1 MKTKISFKIIFLVG
15 ILLIFSAASSAIS
28 FISIRNIK
36 AKTQTI
42 SEDCMNAVSILSD
55 TEIAVER
62 VQKFANSSA
71 ALRMENN
78 RNSSDSQTSD
88 NQPPVSQT
96 PDIPVSGNTD
106 NASTP
111 SDSDNMMQNM
121 SQEIENLESKFADL
135 QEIINK
141 LDNSEIQAA
150 YETYY
155 SVYNSYSENAS
166 KTLGTDSND
175 ADSFLQSTQ
184 SGSNI
189 TEQLDEA
196 YSTLY
201 SLIDDEVNNASTAL
215 DSQFT
220 LSDRANIIIFAIL
233 MATGIIIILAILK
246 IVRPLQSANGQ
257 LSKIISDIDSSKGDL
272 TSRININS
280 HDEVG
285 ELVDGINL
293 FIEKLQEIM
302 KSIRSHSENIL
313 VSSKEI
319 ADKINESGNNTNEV
333 SATMDEIAAAMQE
346 ISATVEELSSGSENI
361 FESIIHLTDKIND
374 GNVLTKDIQNRSL
387 NYKTEIEN
395 EKTNAVAIIN
405 EIKSTLEQSIEN
417 SKEAAQIQSLTE
429 NILQIASQT
438 NLLSLNASI
447 EAARAGEAGKGFSV
461 VAAQI
466 SELAESSRT
475 IAKNIQEISTLVT
488 ESVTGLSSNPKK
500 LLEFV
505 NNDVLTDYDKFVA
518 ISDNYY
524 NDAVNVNN
532 ILEEFTNGTSALKTT
547 MSEMNH
553 GINDISTTIEE
564 SANGTNDIS
573 SRIRNIASS
582 VEAIKS
588 QTAENQSIGNELKK
602 MLKYLKT
609 SDYMLLICVYIIK
622 RDVTTQI
629 TVTSLLHF
637 LLILCSQPETFNVS
651 NH

>member
-71 ALRMENN
+71 AIRMENN

-88 NQPPVSQT
+88 NQPPVIQT

-233 MATGIIIILAILK
+233 IATGIIIILAILK

-374 GNVLTKDIQNRSL
+374 GNVLTKDIQSRSL

-405 EIKSTLEQSIEN
+405 EIKNTLEQSIEN

-488 ESVTGLSSNPKK
+488 ESVTGLSSDSKR

-582 VEAIKS
+582 IEAIKS

-602 MLKYLKT
+602 
-609 SDYMLLICVYIIK
+609 
-622 RDVTTQI
+622 
-629 TVTSLLHF
+629 
-637 LLILCSQPETFNVS
+637 NVEVFK
-651 NH
+651 NI

>member
-1 MKTKISFKIIFLVG
+1 MKTKISFKIIFLVR

-71 ALRMENN
+71 AIRMENN

-96 PDIPVSGNTD
+96 PDTPVSGNTD

-201 SLIDDEVNNASTAL
+201 SLIDDEVNNASAAL

-374 GNVLTKDIQNRSL
+374 GNVLTKDIQSRSL

-405 EIKSTLEQSIEN
+405 EIKNTLEQSIEN

-429 NILQIASQT
+429 TILQIASQT

-488 ESVTGLSSNPKK
+488 ESVTGLSSDSKK

-602 MLKYLKT
+602 
-609 SDYMLLICVYIIK
+609 
-622 RDVTTQI
+622 
-629 TVTSLLHF
+629 
-637 LLILCSQPETFNVS
+637 NVEVFK
-651 NH
+651 NI

>member
-42 SEDCMNAVSILSD
+42 SEDCMNAVNILSD

-71 ALRMENN
+71 AIRMENN

-233 MATGIIIILAILK
+233 IATGIIIILAILK

-257 LSKIISDIDSSKGDL
+257 LSKIISDIDSRKGDL

-302 KSIRSHSENIL
+302 KRIRSHSENIL

-319 ADKINESGNNTNEV
+319 AYKINESGNNTNEV

-374 GNVLTKDIQNRSL
+374 GNVLTKDIQSRSL

-405 EIKSTLEQSIEN
+405 EIKNTLEQSIEN

-447 EAARAGEAGKGFSV
+447 EAAHAGEAGKGFSV

-488 ESVTGLSSNPKK
+488 ESVSGLSSNSKK

-553 GINDISTTIEE
+553 GINDISTPIEE

-582 VEAIKS
+582 VEAIKF

-602 MLKYLKT
+602 
-609 SDYMLLICVYIIK
+609 
-622 RDVTTQI
+622 
-629 TVTSLLHF
+629 
-637 LLILCSQPETFNVS
+637 NVEVFK
-651 NH
+651 NI

>member
-42 SEDCMNAVSILSD
+42 SEDCMNAVNILSD

-78 RNSSDSQTSD
+78 RNSSDSQ
-88 NQPPVSQT
+88 PHVSQT
-96 PDIPVSGNTD
+96 HDIPVSGSTD
-106 NASTP
+106 NASAP
-111 SDSDNMMQNM
+111 LDSDNMMQNM

-233 MATGIIIILAILK
+233 IATGIIIILAILK

-257 LSKIISDIDSSKGDL
+257 LSKI
-272 TSRININS
+272 
-280 HDEVG
+280 
-285 ELVDGINL
+285 
-293 FIEKLQEIM
+293 
-302 KSIRSHSENIL
+302 
-313 VSSKEI
+313 
-319 ADKINESGNNTNEV
+319 
-333 SATMDEIAAAMQE
+333 
-346 ISATVEELSSGSENI
+346 
-361 FESIIHLTDKIND
+361 
-374 GNVLTKDIQNRSL
+374 
-387 NYKTEIEN
+387 
-395 EKTNAVAIIN
+395 
-405 EIKSTLEQSIEN
+405 
-417 SKEAAQIQSLTE
+417 
-429 NILQIASQT
+429 
-438 NLLSLNASI
+438 
-447 EAARAGEAGKGFSV
+447 
-461 VAAQI
+461 
-466 SELAESSRT
+466 
-475 IAKNIQEISTLVT
+475 
-488 ESVTGLSSNPKK
+488 
-500 LLEFV
+500 
-505 NNDVLTDYDKFVA
+505 
-518 ISDNYY
+518 
-524 NDAVNVNN
+524 
-532 ILEEFTNGTSALKTT
+532 
-547 MSEMNH
+547 
-553 GINDISTTIEE
+553 INDISTTIEE

-602 MLKYLKT
+602 
-609 SDYMLLICVYIIK
+609 
-622 RDVTTQI
+622 DVEVFKNI
-629 TVTSLLHF
+629 
-637 LLILCSQPETFNVS
+637 
-651 NH
+651 

>member
-96 PDIPVSGNTD
+96 PDIHVSGSTD

-155 SVYNSYSENAS
+155 SVYNSYSKNAS

-215 DSQFT
+215 NSQFT

-233 MATGIIIILAILK
+233 IATGIIIILAILK

-313 VSSKEI
+313 VFSKEI

-361 FESIIHLTDKIND
+361 FESIVHLTDKIND
-374 GNVLTKDIQNRSL
+374 GNVLTKDIQSRSL

-405 EIKSTLEQSIEN
+405 EIKNTLEQSIEN

-488 ESVTGLSSNPKK
+488 ESVTGLSSDSKK

-602 MLKYLKT
+602 
-609 SDYMLLICVYIIK
+609 
-622 RDVTTQI
+622 
-629 TVTSLLHF
+629 
-637 LLILCSQPETFNVS
+637 NVEVFK
-651 NH
+651 NI

>member
-42 SEDCMNAVSILSD
+42 SEDCMNAVNILSD

-78 RNSSDSQTSD
+78 RNS
-88 NQPPVSQT
+88 
-96 PDIPVSGNTD
+96 PDIPVSGSTD

-201 SLIDDEVNNASTAL
+201 SLIDDEVNNASAAL

-302 KSIRSHSENIL
+302 KRIRSHSENIL

-374 GNVLTKDIQNRSL
+374 GNVLTKDIQSRSL

-405 EIKSTLEQSIEN
+405 EIKNTLEQSIEN

-447 EAARAGEAGKGFSV
+447 EATHAGEAGKGFSV

-488 ESVTGLSSNPKK
+488 ESVTGLSSNSKK

-573 SRIRNIASS
+573 FRIQNIASS

-602 MLKYLKT
+602 
-609 SDYMLLICVYIIK
+609 
-622 RDVTTQI
+622 
-629 TVTSLLHF
+629 
-637 LLILCSQPETFNVS
+637 NVEVFK
-651 NH
+651 NI

>member
-42 SEDCMNAVSILSD
+42 SEDCMNAVNILSD

-78 RNSSDSQTSD
+78 RNSSDSQTH
-88 NQPPVSQT
+88 
-96 PDIPVSGNTD
+96 DIPVSGSTD
-106 NASTP
+106 NASAP
-111 SDSDNMMQNM
+111 LDSDNMMQNM

-233 MATGIIIILAILK
+233 IATGIIIILAILK

-293 FIEKLQEIM
+293 FIEKLQKIM
-302 KSIRSHSENIL
+302 KSIRSQSENIL

-374 GNVLTKDIQNRSL
+374 GNVLTKDIQSRSL

-405 EIKSTLEQSIEN
+405 EIKNTLEQSIEN

-488 ESVTGLSSNPKK
+488 ESVTGLSSDSKK

-582 VEAIKS
+582 VEVIKS

-602 MLKYLKT
+602 
-609 SDYMLLICVYIIK
+609 
-622 RDVTTQI
+622 DVEVFKNI
-629 TVTSLLHF
+629 
-637 LLILCSQPETFNVS
+637 
-651 NH
+651 

>member
-71 ALRMENN
+71 AIRMENN

-88 NQPPVSQT
+88 NQPPVIQT

-233 MATGIIIILAILK
+233 IATRIIIILAILK

-374 GNVLTKDIQNRSL
+374 GNVLTKDIQSRSL

-405 EIKSTLEQSIEN
+405 EIKNTLEQSIEN

-488 ESVTGLSSNPKK
+488 ESVTGLSSDSKR

-602 MLKYLKT
+602 
-609 SDYMLLICVYIIK
+609 
-622 RDVTTQI
+622 
-629 TVTSLLHF
+629 
-637 LLILCSQPETFNVS
+637 NVEVFK
-651 NH
+651 NI

>member
-1 MKTKISFKIIFLVG
+1 MRTSFPTCKII
-15 ILLIFSAASSAIS
+15 LLLKLYVNIQLSTS
-28 FISIRNIK
+28 FFNIK
-36 AKTQTI
+36 MQHFKRIINLSIFFYTL

-96 PDIPVSGNTD
+96 PDIPVSGSTD
-106 NASTP
+106 NASIP
-111 SDSDNMMQNM
+111 SNSDNMMQNM

-215 DSQFT
+215 YSQFT

-233 MATGIIIILAILK
+233 IATGIIIILAILK

-302 KSIRSHSENIL
+302 KSIRSQSENIL

-374 GNVLTKDIQNRSL
+374 GNVLTKDIQSRSL

-405 EIKSTLEQSIEN
+405 EIKNTLEQSIEN

-488 ESVTGLSSNPKK
+488 ESVTGLSSDSKK

-573 SRIRNIASS
+573 SKIRNIASS

-602 MLKYLKT
+602 
-609 SDYMLLICVYIIK
+609 
-622 RDVTTQI
+622 
-629 TVTSLLHF
+629 
-637 LLILCSQPETFNVS
+637 NVEVFK
-651 NH
+651 NI

>member
-96 PDIPVSGNTD
+96 PGIPVSVNTD

-233 MATGIIIILAILK
+233 IATGSIIILAILK

-374 GNVLTKDIQNRSL
+374 GNVLTKDIQSRSL

-488 ESVTGLSSNPKK
+488 ESVTGLSSDSKK

-602 MLKYLKT
+602 
-609 SDYMLLICVYIIK
+609 
-622 RDVTTQI
+622 
-629 TVTSLLHF
+629 
-637 LLILCSQPETFNVS
+637 NVEVFK
-651 NH
+651 NI

>member
-42 SEDCMNAVSILSD
+42 SEDCMNAVNILSD

-78 RNSSDSQTSD
+78 RNS
-88 NQPPVSQT
+88 
-96 PDIPVSGNTD
+96 PDIPVSGSTD

-201 SLIDDEVNNASTAL
+201 SLIDDEVNNASAAL

-302 KSIRSHSENIL
+302 KRIRSHSENIL

-374 GNVLTKDIQNRSL
+374 GNVLTKDIQSRSL

-405 EIKSTLEQSIEN
+405 EIKNTLEQSIEN

-429 NILQIASQT
+429 NILKIASQT

-447 EAARAGEAGKGFSV
+447 EATHAGEAGKGFSV

-488 ESVTGLSSNPKK
+488 ESVTGLSSNSKK

-602 MLKYLKT
+602 
-609 SDYMLLICVYIIK
+609 
-622 RDVTTQI
+622 
-629 TVTSLLHF
+629 
-637 LLILCSQPETFNVS
+637 NVEVFK
-651 NH
+651 NI

>member
-96 PDIPVSGNTD
+96 PDIHVSGSTD

-155 SVYNSYSENAS
+155 SVYNSYSKNAS

-215 DSQFT
+215 NSQFT

-233 MATGIIIILAILK
+233 IATGIIIILAILK

-374 GNVLTKDIQNRSL
+374 GNVLTKDIQSRSL

-395 EKTNAVAIIN
+395 EKTNAVAIID
-405 EIKSTLEQSIEN
+405 EIKNTLEQSIEN

-488 ESVTGLSSNPKK
+488 ESVTGLSSDSKK

-602 MLKYLKT
+602 
-609 SDYMLLICVYIIK
+609 
-622 RDVTTQI
+622 
-629 TVTSLLHF
+629 
-637 LLILCSQPETFNVS
+637 NVEVFK
-651 NH
+651 NI

>member
-36 AKTQTI
+36 VKTQTI

-71 ALRMENN
+71 AIRMENN

-233 MATGIIIILAILK
+233 IATGIIIILAILK

-374 GNVLTKDIQNRSL
+374 GNVLTKDIQSRSL

-405 EIKSTLEQSIEN
+405 EIKNTLEQSIEN

-429 NILQIASQT
+429 TILQIASQT

-488 ESVTGLSSNPKK
+488 ESVTGLSSDSKK

-602 MLKYLKT
+602 
-609 SDYMLLICVYIIK
+609 
-622 RDVTTQI
+622 
-629 TVTSLLHF
+629 
-637 LLILCSQPETFNVS
+637 NVEVFK
-651 NH
+651 NI

>member
-96 PDIPVSGNTD
+96 PDIPVSGSTD

-184 SGSNI
+184 SGSDI

-215 DSQFT
+215 DSQFA
-220 LSDRANIIIFAIL
+220 LSDRANIIIFAIFI
-233 MATGIIIILAILK
+233 ATGIIIILAILK

-333 SATMDEIAAAMQE
+333 SATMDEIATAMQE

-374 GNVLTKDIQNRSL
+374 GNVLTKDIQSRSL

-405 EIKSTLEQSIEN
+405 EIKNTLEQSIEN

-488 ESVTGLSSNPKK
+488 ESVTGLSSDSKK

-602 MLKYLKT
+602 
-609 SDYMLLICVYIIK
+609 
-622 RDVTTQI
+622 
-629 TVTSLLHF
+629 
-637 LLILCSQPETFNVS
+637 NVEVFK
-651 NH
+651 NI

>member
-42 SEDCMNAVSILSD
+42 SKDCMNAVSILSD

-96 PDIPVSGNTD
+96 PGIPVSVSTD

-215 DSQFT
+215 DSQFA
-220 LSDRANIIIFAIL
+220 LSDRANIIIFAIFI
-233 MATGIIIILAILK
+233 ATGIIIILAILK

-374 GNVLTKDIQNRSL
+374 GNVLTKDIQSRSL

-395 EKTNAVAIIN
+395 KKTNAVAIIN
-405 EIKSTLEQSIEN
+405 EIKNTLEQSIEN

-488 ESVTGLSSNPKK
+488 ESVTGLSSDSKK

-602 MLKYLKT
+602 
-609 SDYMLLICVYIIK
+609 
-622 RDVTTQI
+622 
-629 TVTSLLHF
+629 
-637 LLILCSQPETFNVS
+637 NVEVFK
-651 NH
+651 NI

>member
-42 SEDCMNAVSILSD
+42 SEDCMNAVNILSD

-78 RNSSDSQTSD
+78 RNS
-88 NQPPVSQT
+88 
-96 PDIPVSGNTD
+96 PDIPVSGSTD

-201 SLIDDEVNNASTAL
+201 SLIDDEVNNASAAL

-302 KSIRSHSENIL
+302 KRIRSHSENIL

-374 GNVLTKDIQNRSL
+374 GNVLTKDIQSRSL

-395 EKTNAVAIIN
+395 EKTNTVAIIN
-405 EIKSTLEQSIEN
+405 EIKNTLEQSIEN

-447 EAARAGEAGKGFSV
+447 EATHAGEAGKGFSV

-488 ESVTGLSSNPKK
+488 ESVTGLSSNSKK

-602 MLKYLKT
+602 
-609 SDYMLLICVYIIK
+609 
-622 RDVTTQI
+622 
-629 TVTSLLHF
+629 
-637 LLILCSQPETFNVS
+637 NVEVFK
-651 NH
+651 NI

>member
-71 ALRMENN
+71 AIRMENN

-111 SDSDNMMQNM
+111 SDSDNMIQNM
-121 SQEIENLESKFADL
+121 SQEIENLELKFADL

-215 DSQFT
+215 DGQFT

-374 GNVLTKDIQNRSL
+374 GNVLTKDIQSRSL

-405 EIKSTLEQSIEN
+405 EIKNTLEQSIEN
-417 SKEAAQIQSLTE
+417 SKEAAQIPSLTE

-488 ESVTGLSSNPKK
+488 ESVTGLSSDSKK

-602 MLKYLKT
+602 
-609 SDYMLLICVYIIK
+609 
-622 RDVTTQI
+622 
-629 TVTSLLHF
+629 
-637 LLILCSQPETFNVS
+637 NVEVFK
-651 NH
+651 NI

>member
-374 GNVLTKDIQNRSL
+374 GNVLTKDIQSRSL

-405 EIKSTLEQSIEN
+405 EIKNTLEQSIEN

-429 NILQIASQT
+429 TILQIASQT

-488 ESVTGLSSNPKK
+488 ESVTGLSSDSKK

-602 MLKYLKT
+602 
-609 SDYMLLICVYIIK
+609 
-622 RDVTTQI
+622 
-629 TVTSLLHF
+629 
-637 LLILCSQPETFNVS
+637 NVEVFK
-651 NH
+651 NI

>member
-71 ALRMENN
+71 AIRMENN
-78 RNSSDSQTSD
+78 RNS
-88 NQPPVSQT
+88 
-96 PDIPVSGNTD
+96 PDIPVSGSTD

-111 SDSDNMMQNM
+111 SDSNNMMQNM

-374 GNVLTKDIQNRSL
+374 GNVLTKDIQSRSL

-405 EIKSTLEQSIEN
+405 EIKNTLEQSIEN
-417 SKEAAQIQSLTE
+417 SKEAAQIHSLTE

-488 ESVTGLSSNPKK
+488 ESVTGLSSNSKK

-602 MLKYLKT
+602 
-609 SDYMLLICVYIIK
+609 
-622 RDVTTQI
+622 
-629 TVTSLLHF
+629 
-637 LLILCSQPETFNVS
+637 NVEVFK
-651 NH
+651 NI

>member
-71 ALRMENN
+71 AIRTENN

-88 NQPPVSQT
+88 NQSPVSQT
-96 PDIPVSGNTD
+96 PDIPVSDNTD

-293 FIEKLQEIM
+293 FIEKLQEIL

-374 GNVLTKDIQNRSL
+374 GNVLTKDIQSRSL

-405 EIKSTLEQSIEN
+405 EIKNTLEQSIEN

-488 ESVTGLSSNPKK
+488 ESVTGLSSDSKK

-602 MLKYLKT
+602 
-609 SDYMLLICVYIIK
+609 
-622 RDVTTQI
+622 
-629 TVTSLLHF
+629 
-637 LLILCSQPETFNVS
+637 NVEVFK
-651 NH
+651 NI

>member
-71 ALRMENN
+71 AIRMENN

-111 SDSDNMMQNM
+111 FDSDNMIQNM
-121 SQEIENLESKFADL
+121 SQEIENLELKFADL

-215 DSQFT
+215 DGQFT

-374 GNVLTKDIQNRSL
+374 GNVLTKDIQSRSL

-405 EIKSTLEQSIEN
+405 EIKNTLEQSIEN

-488 ESVTGLSSNPKK
+488 ESVTGLSSDSKK

-602 MLKYLKT
+602 
-609 SDYMLLICVYIIK
+609 
-622 RDVTTQI
+622 
-629 TVTSLLHF
+629 
-637 LLILCSQPETFNVS
+637 NVEVFK
-651 NH
+651 NI

>member
-42 SEDCMNAVSILSD
+42 SEDCMNAVNILSD

-78 RNSSDSQTSD
+78 RNS
-88 NQPPVSQT
+88 
-96 PDIPVSGNTD
+96 PDIPVSGSTD

-111 SDSDNMMQNM
+111 SDSNNMMQNM

-220 LSDRANIIIFAIL
+220 LSNRANIIIFAIL

-246 IVRPLQSANGQ
+246 IVHPLQSANGQ

-293 FIEKLQEIM
+293 FIEKLQEIL

-374 GNVLTKDIQNRSL
+374 GNVLTKDIQSRSL

-405 EIKSTLEQSIEN
+405 EIKNTLEQSIEN

-488 ESVTGLSSNPKK
+488 ESVTGLSSDSKK

-602 MLKYLKT
+602 
-609 SDYMLLICVYIIK
+609 
-622 RDVTTQI
+622 
-629 TVTSLLHF
+629 
-637 LLILCSQPETFNVS
+637 NVEVFK
-651 NH
+651 NI

>member
-15 ILLIFSAASSAIS
+15 ILLIFSAVSSAIS

-78 RNSSDSQTSD
+78 RNSSDSQ
-88 NQPPVSQT
+88 PHVSQT
-96 PDIPVSGNTD
+96 HDIPVSGSTD
-106 NASTP
+106 NASAP

-166 KTLGTDSND
+166 KTLGTGSND

-233 MATGIIIILAILK
+233 IATGIIIILAILK

-302 KSIRSHSENIL
+302 KSIRSQSENIL

-374 GNVLTKDIQNRSL
+374 GNVLTKDIQSRSL

-405 EIKSTLEQSIEN
+405 EIKNTLEQSIEN

-488 ESVTGLSSNPKK
+488 ESVTGLSSDSKK

-532 ILEEFTNGTSALKTT
+532 ILEEFTTGTSALKTT

-582 VEAIKS
+582 VDAIKS

-602 MLKYLKT
+602 
-609 SDYMLLICVYIIK
+609 
-622 RDVTTQI
+622 DVEVFKNI
-629 TVTSLLHF
+629 
-637 LLILCSQPETFNVS
+637 
-651 NH
+651 

>member
-1 MKTKISFKIIFLVG
+1 
-15 ILLIFSAASSAIS
+15 
-28 FISIRNIK
+28 
-36 AKTQTI
+36 
-42 SEDCMNAVSILSD
+42 MNAVSILSD

-78 RNSSDSQTSD
+78 RNSSDSQTSV

-96 PDIPVSGNTD
+96 PDIPVSGSTD

-175 ADSFLQSTQ
+175 ADSFLQSTH
-184 SGSNI
+184 SDSNI

-233 MATGIIIILAILK
+233 IATGIIIILAILK
-246 IVRPLQSANGQ
+246 IVRPLQSASGQ

-293 FIEKLQEIM
+293 FIEKLQKIM
-302 KSIRSHSENIL
+302 KSIRSQSENIL

-374 GNVLTKDIQNRSL
+374 GNVLTKDIQSRSL

-405 EIKSTLEQSIEN
+405 EIKNTLEQSIEN

-475 IAKNIQEISTLVT
+475 IAKNIQEINTLVT
-488 ESVTGLSSNPKK
+488 ESVTGLSSDSKK

-532 ILEEFTNGTSALKTT
+532 ILEEFKTGTSALKTT

-582 VEAIKS
+582 VDAIKS

-602 MLKYLKT
+602 DVEVFKK
-609 SDYMLLICVYIIK
+609 SDYIL
-622 RDVTTQI
+622 
-629 TVTSLLHF
+629 F
-637 LLILCSQPETFNVS
+637 LSFKN
-651 NH
+651 

>member
-55 TEIAVER
+55 TEIAVEH

-71 ALRMENN
+71 AIRMENN

-233 MATGIIIILAILK
+233 IATGIIIILAILT

-302 KSIRSHSENIL
+302 KRIRSHSENIL

-319 ADKINESGNNTNEV
+319 AYKINESGNNTNEV

-374 GNVLTKDIQNRSL
+374 GNVLTKDIQSRSL

-405 EIKSTLEQSIEN
+405 EIKNTLEQSIEN

-488 ESVTGLSSNPKK
+488 ESVTGLSSDSKK

-532 ILEEFTNGTSALKTT
+532 ILEEFTNGTLALKTT

-609 SDYMLLICVYIIK
+609 SDLYIIF
-622 RDVTTQI
+622 I
-629 TVTSLLHF
+629 
-637 LLILCSQPETFNVS
+637 I
-651 NH
+651 

>member
-1 MKTKISFKIIFLVG
+1 MQLSTSFF
-15 ILLIFSAASSAIS
+15 
-28 FISIRNIK
+28 NIK
-36 AKTQTI
+36 MLHFRRIINLSIFFYTI

-71 ALRMENN
+71 AIRMENN

-233 MATGIIIILAILK
+233 IATGIIIILAILK

-319 ADKINESGNNTNEV
+319 TDKINESGNNTNEV

-374 GNVLTKDIQNRSL
+374 GNVLTKDIQSRSL

-405 EIKSTLEQSIEN
+405 EIKNTLEQSIED

-488 ESVTGLSSNPKK
+488 ESVTGLSSDSKK

-524 NDAVNVNN
+524 NNAVNVNN

-602 MLKYLKT
+602 
-609 SDYMLLICVYIIK
+609 
-622 RDVTTQI
+622 
-629 TVTSLLHF
+629 
-637 LLILCSQPETFNVS
+637 NVEVFK
-651 NH
+651 NI

>member
-42 SEDCMNAVSILSD
+42 SEDCMNAVNILSD

-71 ALRMENN
+71 AIRMENN

-196 YSTLY
+196 YSSLY

-233 MATGIIIILAILK
+233 IATGIIIILAILK

-257 LSKIISDIDSSKGDL
+257 LSKIISDIDSRKGDL

-302 KSIRSHSENIL
+302 KRIRSHSENIL

-319 ADKINESGNNTNEV
+319 AYKINESGNNTNEV

-374 GNVLTKDIQNRSL
+374 GNVLTKDIQSRSL

-405 EIKSTLEQSIEN
+405 EIKNTLEQSIEN

-447 EAARAGEAGKGFSV
+447 EAAHAGEAGKGFSV

-488 ESVTGLSSNPKK
+488 ESVTGLSSDSKK

-602 MLKYLKT
+602 
-609 SDYMLLICVYIIK
+609 
-622 RDVTTQI
+622 
-629 TVTSLLHF
+629 
-637 LLILCSQPETFNVS
+637 NVEVFK
-651 NH
+651 NI

>member
-42 SEDCMNAVSILSD
+42 SEDCMNAVNILSD

-71 ALRMENN
+71 ALRMEKN

-215 DSQFT
+215 NGQFT

-233 MATGIIIILAILK
+233 IATGIIIILAILK

-302 KSIRSHSENIL
+302 KRIRSHSENIL

-319 ADKINESGNNTNEV
+319 AYKINESGNNTNEV

-374 GNVLTKDIQNRSL
+374 GNVLTKDIQSRSL

-405 EIKSTLEQSIEN
+405 EIKNTLEQSIEN

-488 ESVTGLSSNPKK
+488 ESVTGLSSDSKK

-602 MLKYLKT
+602 
-609 SDYMLLICVYIIK
+609 
-622 RDVTTQI
+622 
-629 TVTSLLHF
+629 
-637 LLILCSQPETFNVS
+637 NVEVFK
-651 NH
+651 NI

>member
-71 ALRMENN
+71 AIRMENN

-189 TEQLDEA
+189 TEQLDET

-233 MATGIIIILAILK
+233 IATGIIIILAILK

-374 GNVLTKDIQNRSL
+374 GNVLTKDIQSRSL

-405 EIKSTLEQSIEN
+405 EIKNTLEQSIEN

-488 ESVTGLSSNPKK
+488 ESVTGLSSDSKR

-602 MLKYLKT
+602 
-609 SDYMLLICVYIIK
+609 
-622 RDVTTQI
+622 
-629 TVTSLLHF
+629 
-637 LLILCSQPETFNVS
+637 NVEVFK
-651 NH
+651 NI

>member
-602 MLKYLKT
+602 
-609 SDYMLLICVYIIK
+609 
-622 RDVTTQI
+622 
-629 TVTSLLHF
+629 
-637 LLILCSQPETFNVS
+637 NVEVFK
-651 NH
+651 NI

>member
-71 ALRMENN
+71 AIRMENN

-233 MATGIIIILAILK
+233 IATGIIIILAILK

-374 GNVLTKDIQNRSL
+374 GNVLTKDIQSRSL

-405 EIKSTLEQSIEN
+405 EIKNTLEQSIEN

-488 ESVTGLSSNPKK
+488 ESVTGLSSDSKR

-602 MLKYLKT
+602 
-609 SDYMLLICVYIIK
+609 
-622 RDVTTQI
+622 
-629 TVTSLLHF
+629 
-637 LLILCSQPETFNVS
+637 NVEVFK
-651 NH
+651 NI

>member
-71 ALRMENN
+71 AIRMENN

-233 MATGIIIILAILK
+233 IATGIIIILAILK

-257 LSKIISDIDSSKGDL
+257 LSKIISDIDRSKGDL

-374 GNVLTKDIQNRSL
+374 GNVLTKDIQSRSL

-405 EIKSTLEQSIEN
+405 EIKNTLEQSIEN

-488 ESVTGLSSNPKK
+488 ESVTGLSSDSKK

-602 MLKYLKT
+602 
-609 SDYMLLICVYIIK
+609 
-622 RDVTTQI
+622 
-629 TVTSLLHF
+629 
-637 LLILCSQPETFNVS
+637 NVEVFK
-651 NH
+651 NI

>member
-78 RNSSDSQTSD
+78 KNSSDSQTSD

-96 PDIPVSGNTD
+96 PDIPVSGSTD
-106 NASTP
+106 NASIP

-215 DSQFT
+215 YSQFT

-233 MATGIIIILAILK
+233 IATGIIIILAILK

-302 KSIRSHSENIL
+302 KRIRSHSENIL

-374 GNVLTKDIQNRSL
+374 GNVLTKDIQSRSL

-405 EIKSTLEQSIEN
+405 EIKNTLEQSIEN

-447 EAARAGEAGKGFSV
+447 EATHAGEAGKGFSV

-488 ESVTGLSSNPKK
+488 ESVTGLSSNSKK

-602 MLKYLKT
+602 
-609 SDYMLLICVYIIK
+609 
-622 RDVTTQI
+622 
-629 TVTSLLHF
+629 
-637 LLILCSQPETFNVS
+637 NVEVFK
-651 NH
+651 NI

>member
-96 PDIPVSGNTD
+96 PDIPVSGSTD
-106 NASTP
+106 NASIP
-111 SDSDNMMQNM
+111 SNSDNMMQNM

-215 DSQFT
+215 YSQFT

-233 MATGIIIILAILK
+233 IATGIIIILAILK

-257 LSKIISDIDSSKGDL
+257 LSKIISDIDSSNGDL

-293 FIEKLQEIM
+293 FIEKLQEIV
-302 KSIRSHSENIL
+302 KRIRSHSENIL

-374 GNVLTKDIQNRSL
+374 GNVLTKDIQSRSL

-405 EIKSTLEQSIEN
+405 EIKNTLEQSIEN

-447 EAARAGEAGKGFSV
+447 EATHAGEAGKGFSV

-488 ESVTGLSSNPKK
+488 ESVTGLSSNSKK

-602 MLKYLKT
+602 
-609 SDYMLLICVYIIK
+609 
-622 RDVTTQI
+622 
-629 TVTSLLHF
+629 
-637 LLILCSQPETFNVS
+637 NVEVFK
-651 NH
+651 NI

>member
-1 MKTKISFKIIFLVG
+1 
-15 ILLIFSAASSAIS
+15 
-28 FISIRNIK
+28 
-36 AKTQTI
+36 
-42 SEDCMNAVSILSD
+42 MNAVSILSD

-78 RNSSDSQTSD
+78 RNSSD

-96 PDIPVSGNTD
+96 PDIPVSGSTD

-189 TEQLDEA
+189 TEQLDET

-215 DSQFT
+215 DNQFT

-319 ADKINESGNNTNEV
+319 TDKINESGNNTNEV

-374 GNVLTKDIQNRSL
+374 GNVLTKDIQSRSL

-405 EIKSTLEQSIEN
+405 EIKNTLEQSIEN
-417 SKEAAQIQSLTE
+417 NKEAAQIQSLTE

-488 ESVTGLSSNPKK
+488 ESVTGLSSDSKK

-524 NDAVNVNN
+524 NNAVNVNN

-602 MLKYLKT
+602 
-609 SDYMLLICVYIIK
+609 
-622 RDVTTQI
+622 
-629 TVTSLLHF
+629 
-637 LLILCSQPETFNVS
+637 NVEVFK
-651 NH
+651 NI

>member
-215 DSQFT
+215 NGQFT

-233 MATGIIIILAILK
+233 IATGIIIILAILK

-302 KSIRSHSENIL
+302 KRIRSHSENIL

-319 ADKINESGNNTNEV
+319 AYKINESGNNTNEV

-374 GNVLTKDIQNRSL
+374 GNVLTKDIQSRSL

-405 EIKSTLEQSIEN
+405 EIKNTLEQSIEN

-447 EAARAGEAGKGFSV
+447 EAAHAGEAGKGFSV

-488 ESVTGLSSNPKK
+488 ESVTGLSSDSKK

-564 SANGTNDIS
+564 NANGTNDIS

-588 QTAENQSIGNELKK
+588 QTAENQSIGNEQKK
-602 MLKYLKT
+602 
-609 SDYMLLICVYIIK
+609 
-622 RDVTTQI
+622 
-629 TVTSLLHF
+629 
-637 LLILCSQPETFNVS
+637 NVEVFK
-651 NH
+651 NI

>member
-36 AKTQTI
+36 VKTQTI

-71 ALRMENN
+71 AIRMENN

-233 MATGIIIILAILK
+233 IATGIIIILAILK

-374 GNVLTKDIQNRSL
+374 GNVLTKDIQSRSL

-405 EIKSTLEQSIEN
+405 EIKNTLEQSIEN

-447 EAARAGEAGKGFSV
+447 EATHAGEAGKGFSV

-488 ESVTGLSSNPKK
+488 ESVTGLSSNSKK

-602 MLKYLKT
+602 IVEVFKN
-609 SDYMLLICVYIIK
+609 I
-622 RDVTTQI
+622 
-629 TVTSLLHF
+629 
-637 LLILCSQPETFNVS
+637 
-651 NH
+651 

>member
-1 MKTKISFKIIFLVG
+1 VRTSFPTCKII
-15 ILLIFSAASSAIS
+15 LLLKLYVNMQLSTS
-28 FISIRNIK
+28 FFNIK
-36 AKTQTI
+36 MLHFRRIINLSIFFYTI
-42 SEDCMNAVSILSD
+42 SEDCMNAVNILSD

-319 ADKINESGNNTNEV
+319 TDKINESGNNTNEV

-374 GNVLTKDIQNRSL
+374 GNVLTKDIQSRSL

-405 EIKSTLEQSIEN
+405 EIKNTLEQSIEN

-488 ESVTGLSSNPKK
+488 ESVTGLSSDSKK

-524 NDAVNVNN
+524 NNAVNVNN

-602 MLKYLKT
+602 
-609 SDYMLLICVYIIK
+609 
-622 RDVTTQI
+622 
-629 TVTSLLHF
+629 
-637 LLILCSQPETFNVS
+637 NVEVFK
-651 NH
+651 NI

>member
-78 RNSSDSQTSD
+78 RNS
-88 NQPPVSQT
+88 

-106 NASTP
+106 NASIP
-111 SDSDNMMQNM
+111 SNSDNMMQNM

-233 MATGIIIILAILK
+233 IATGIIIILAILK

-374 GNVLTKDIQNRSL
+374 GNVLTKDIQSRSL

-405 EIKSTLEQSIEN
+405 EIKNTLEQSIEN

-488 ESVTGLSSNPKK
+488 ESVTGLSSDSKR

-573 SRIRNIASS
+573 SKIRNIASS

-609 SDYMLLICVYIIK
+609 SDLYIIF
-622 RDVTTQI
+622 I
-629 TVTSLLHF
+629 
-637 LLILCSQPETFNVS
+637 I
-651 NH
+651 